1 MRGYRYRRSSKP
13 VAKSSLADE
22 WRAIVTALT
31 GS

>member
-1 MRGYRYRRSSKP
+1 MRAIGTRRSGKP